1 MVLLCIIPH
10 SLAFLFY
17 CTMFCY
23 VLSGIP
29 QYLKLKVSKA
39 LDVYSGK
46 AAMDD
51 NARLF
56 IIGY

>member
-1 MVLLCIIPH
+1 
-10 SLAFLFY
+10 
-17 CTMFCY
+17 MFCY